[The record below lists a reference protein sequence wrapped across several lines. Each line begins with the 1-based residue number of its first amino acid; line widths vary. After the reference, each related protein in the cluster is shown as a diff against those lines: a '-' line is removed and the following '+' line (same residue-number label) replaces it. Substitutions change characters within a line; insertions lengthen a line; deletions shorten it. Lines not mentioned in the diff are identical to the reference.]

1 MCTYIEV
8 KRLPSPLFTE
18 NPRRL
23 TFSETQGIESRKE
36 GRGSLSVYT
45 SVGII
50 EGFEANGTKQHPLVA
65 GPM

>member
-1 MCTYIEV
+1 MHERGCLYV
-8 KRLPSPLFTE
+8 PLFTNCRE
-18 NPRRL
+18 GS
-23 TFSETQGIESRKE
+23 FSETQGIESRKE

-45 SVGII
+45 SVGIK